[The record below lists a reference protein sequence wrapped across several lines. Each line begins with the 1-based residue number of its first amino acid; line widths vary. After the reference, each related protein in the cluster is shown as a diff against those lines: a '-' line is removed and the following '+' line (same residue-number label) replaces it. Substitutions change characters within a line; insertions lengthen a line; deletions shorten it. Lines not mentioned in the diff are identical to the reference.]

1 MKGDFE
7 TVLQMAQALIQNDA
21 ANQPVTRDL
30 IVRSVEAIMRMN
42 ARWGS
47 TVERAQVVAELE
59 TRFSIWIGRER
70 VLQSDVG
77 HVPWLNAARKVGWRY
92 WPRYREWLDATWS
105 PHAVDALD
113 RVTDRV
119 IGLLEDPGREGAW
132 DRRGLV
138 VGHVQSGKT
147 ANYTGLISKAADAGY
162 KVLIV
167 LTGVHKNLRSQTQMR
182 LDEGFLGYET
192 MPPAAARSA
201 SPRTI
206 GVGMI
211 NSDPAIMPDY
221 VTNRADNG
229 DFNRTVANNMGV
241 SPGQRPLL
249 FVVKKNV
256 HVLTN
261 LLSWV
266 EERVADAYEGT
277 SGRRIVERIPLL
289 LIDDEADHASVD
301 TGEQTFD
308 ESGNPDPDYDP
319 KRINSL
325 IRRLLFAFE
334 KSAYVGYTATP
345 FANIFIHE
353 KGRTAEEGEDLFPR
367 SFIINLPAASN
378 YVGPVRLFGLENADD
393 PGSRVEPLDL
403 VRHVRD
409 HAASQDPN
417 ERSGWMPPRHRNGHV
432 PVFNS
437 GDEIPDSLK
446 EAIHSF
452 LLACAAR
459 KVRSAGPHHSSMLIH
474 VTRYNSVQ
482 AHVRRQ
488 VEEYLVSLRRR
499 IVYGEGAASGTL
511 MAELR
516 RLWHEDFVPATAN
529 VRQII
534 GDASITDIAWDDI
547 RPLLA
552 QVIQDVQTR
561 QIDGSAGDILDYETH
576 RETGFTVIAIGG
588 DKLSRGLTLEGLMV
602 SYFLRAT
609 RMYDTLM
616 QMGRWFGYRAAH
628 LDLCRLYTSPDL
640 EEWFEH
646 VTEASEELR
655 REFDHMAAVGGTPR
669 DYGLKVQSHPILM
682 VTSRVKMRN
691 SAELRLSFS
700 GNVQETVVFYR
711 HEERLRRNLQAAET
725 LIRNMGTSFQQHPAR
740 ERPAGRHRWEGT
752 FMWEAVA
759 GNSVISFLRDY
770 STHPD
775 AVKVNARILAD
786 FIEKKM
792 REDEL
797 VSWTVALLSGEDSAA
812 TVAGKTVRLIYR
824 AVNTRCYSLE
834 QQKHDQRYLI
844 RRLLAPRDEAIDLG
858 KEEYAAALAMSIEEY
873 ELGRATARRS
883 SPPDEP
889 SGIHIRH
896 VRGLGRASSGVA
908 GHPQRG
914 LLLLYPLSPVPAEI
928 TFDGPVMGFGISFPA
943 SSTSTTVAYKVN
955 NIYWN
960 QEYGEEQ

>member
-1 MKGDFE
+1 MRGDFE
-7 TVLQMAQALIQNDA
+7 TVLQMAQALIQNDVGD
-21 ANQPVTRDL
+21 QPVSRDL
-30 IVRSVEAIMRMN
+30 IARSVDAIIRMN
-42 ARWGS
+42 ARWAS
-47 TVERAQVVAELE
+47 TVDRAQVIAELE

-70 VLQSDVG
+70 VLESDVG
-77 HVPWLNAARKVGWRY
+77 HVPWLNAARKSGWRY
-92 WPRYREWLDATWS
+92 WPRYREWLDGTWS
-105 PHAVDALD
+105 PNSVDAVD

-119 IGLLEDPGREGAW
+119 IGLLEDPNREGAW

-147 ANYTGLISKAADAGY
+147 ANYAGLISKAADAGY

-167 LTGVHKNLRSQTQMR
+167 LAGTHKNLRSQTQMR

-192 MPPAAARSA
+192 MPPAAARSS

-206 GVGMI
+206 GVGLI
-211 NSDPAIMPDY
+211 NSDPSIMPDY

-229 DFNRTVANNMGV
+229 DFNRTVANNMGI

-249 FVVKKNV
+249 FVVKKNA
-256 HVLTN
+256 HVLRN

-266 EERVADAYEGT
+266 EERVANAYERT
-277 SGRRIVERIPLL
+277 SGRRIVESVPLL

-301 TGEQTFD
+301 TGEQSFD
-308 ESGNPDPDYDP
+308 ENDNPDPDYDP
-319 KRINSL
+319 KTINRL

-367 SFIINLPAASN
+367 SFIINLPAPSN
-378 YVGPVRLFGLENADD
+378 YVGPVRLFGLESADD

-409 HAASQDPN
+409 HAASEDPR
-417 ERSGWMPPRHRNGHV
+417 ERSGWMPPRHRNGHI
-432 PVFNS
+432 PLFQ
-437 GDEIPDSLK
+437 GRDEIPDSLK

-459 KVRSAGPHHSSMLIH
+459 KVRSAAPQHSSMLIH

-488 VEEYLVSLRRR
+488 VDEYLSSLRRR
-499 IVYGEGAASGTL
+499 IVYGEGAATGTL
-511 MAELR
+511 MDEFR
-516 RLWHEDFVPATAN
+516 RLWLEDFVPSTAN
-529 VRQII
+529 VRR
-534 GDASITDIAWDDI
+534 ITDDSSVTDIPWDGI

-552 QVIQDVQTR
+552 QVVQDVQTR

-669 DYGLKVQSHPILM
+669 DYGLKVQSHPMLM
-682 VTSRVKMRN
+682 VTSSVKMRN
-691 SAELRLSFS
+691 STELRLSFS

-711 HEERLRRNLQAAET
+711 DEERLGRNLQAVET
-725 LIRNMGTSFQQHPAR
+725 LIRKMGPSFQQHPTR
-740 ERPAGRHRWEGT
+740 ERPQGRHHWEGT
-752 FMWEAVA
+752 FLWDDVPANEIV
-759 GNSVISFLRDY
+759 SFLHDY

-786 FIEKKM
+786 FIEKKT
-792 REDEL
+792 REGEL
-797 VSWTVALLSGEDSAA
+797 TSWTVAVLSGEALPA
-812 TVAGKTVRLIYR
+812 TVGGKSVRLIHR
-824 AVNTRCYSLE
+824 SVNTRCYSLE
-834 QQKHDQRYLI
+834 QQKQDQRYLI

-858 KEEYAAALAMSIEEY
+858 KDEYAAALAISVEEY
-873 ELGRATARRS
+873 KLGHAAAQRS
-883 SPPDEP
+883 SPPEEP

-896 VRGLGRASSGVA
+896 IRGLGDPSGGMQ
-908 GHPQRG
+908 GHPERG

-928 TFDGPVMGFGISFPA
+928 SFDGPVMAFGVSFPA
-943 SSTSTTVAYKVN
+943 SSTSTTVTYKVN

>member
-1 MKGDFE
+1 
-7 TVLQMAQALIQNDA
+7 
-21 ANQPVTRDL
+21 
-30 IVRSVEAIMRMN
+30 
-42 ARWGS
+42 
-47 TVERAQVVAELE
+47 
-59 TRFSIWIGRER
+59 
-70 VLQSDVG
+70 
-77 HVPWLNAARKVGWRY
+77 
-92 WPRYREWLDATWS
+92 
-105 PHAVDALD
+105 
-113 RVTDRV
+113 
-119 IGLLEDPGREGAW
+119 
-132 DRRGLV
+132 
-138 VGHVQSGKT
+138 
-147 ANYTGLISKAADAGY
+147 
-162 KVLIV
+162 
-167 LTGVHKNLRSQTQMR
+167 
-182 LDEGFLGYET
+182 
-192 MPPAAARSA
+192 
-201 SPRTI
+201 
-206 GVGMI
+206 
-211 NSDPAIMPDY
+211 
-221 VTNRADNG
+221 
-229 DFNRTVANNMGV
+229 
-241 SPGQRPLL
+241 
-249 FVVKKNV
+249 VVKKNV
-256 HVLTN
+256 HVLRN

-266 EERVADAYEGT
+266 EERVANASEGY

-301 TGEQTFD
+301 TGEQSFD

-334 KSAYVGYTATP
+334 RSAYVGYTATP
-345 FANIFIHE
+345 FANVFIHE

-378 YVGPVRLFGLENADD
+378 YMGPVRLFGLESADD
-393 PGSRVEPLDL
+393 PGLRVEPLDL

-409 HAASQDPN
+409 HAASEEPN

-432 PVFNS
+432 PVYE
-437 GDEIPDSLK
+437 GRDEIPDSLK
-446 EAIHSF
+446 EAIHAF

-459 KVRSAGPHHSSMLIH
+459 KVRSAAPHHSSMLIH

-482 AHVRRQ
+482 AQVRRQ

-499 IVYGEGAASGTL
+499 IVYGEGRAGATL
-511 MAELR
+511 MDDLR

-529 VRQII
+529 VRRII
-534 GDASITDIAWDDI
+534 GDSSITDLAWDAI
-547 RPLLA
+547 APLLA
-552 QVIQDVQTR
+552 QVVQDVQTR

-616 QMGRWFGYRAAH
+616 QMGRWFGYRVAH

-640 EEWFEH
+640 EDWFEH

-669 DYGLKVQSHPILM
+669 DYGLKVQSHPVLM

-711 HEERLRRNLQAAET
+711 DEERLSRNVRAVET
-725 LIRNMGTSFQQHPAR
+725 LMRNMGTSFQQHPTR
-740 ERPAGRHRWEGT
+740 ERPGGRHRWEGT
-752 FMWEAVA
+752 FLWEAVP
-759 GNSVISFLRDY
+759 GDTVVSFLHEY

-775 AVKVNARILAD
+775 AVKVNARLLAD
-786 FIEKKM
+786 FIEKKI
-792 REDEL
+792 REGEL
-797 VSWTVALLSGEDSAA
+797 VSWTVALLSGEDRGDRAA
-812 TVAGKTVRLIYR
+812 TLGGRTVRLIHR

-834 QQKHDQRYLI
+834 QQKQDQRYLI

-858 KEEYAAALAMSIEEY
+858 KDEYAAALAMSVEEY
-873 ELGRATARRS
+873 ELGRAAARRS

-896 VRGLGRASSGVA
+896 IRGLGRASSGVP
-908 GHPQRG
+908 GHPERAV
-914 LLLLYPLSPVPAEI
+914 LLLYPLSPAPAEI
-928 TFDGPVMGFGISFPA
+928 AFDGPVIGFGISFPA
-943 SSTSTTVAYKVN
+943 SLTSTTVTYKVN

>member
-1 MKGDFE
+1 MRGDFE
-7 TVLQMAQALIQNDA
+7 TVLNMARSLIQNDGED
-21 ANQPVTRDL
+21 QPVTRDL
-30 IVRSVEAIMRMN
+30 IARAVDAIMKMN
-42 ARWGS
+42 ARWAD
-47 TVERAQVVAELE
+47 TVDRSQVIAELE

-77 HVPWLNAARKVGWRY
+77 HVAWLNAAKKTGWRY

-105 PHAVDALD
+105 PHAVDSLD

-119 IGLLEDPGREGAW
+119 IGLLEDAGRDGAW

-147 ANYTGLISKAADAGY
+147 ANYTGLICKAADAGY

-167 LTGVHKNLRSQTQMR
+167 LAGAHKNLRSQTQMR

-192 MPPAAARSA
+192 MPPAAARST

-206 GVGMI
+206 GVGVI
-211 NSDPAIMPDY
+211 NGDPALMPDY
-221 VTNRADNG
+221 VTNRSDNG
-229 DFNRTVANNMGV
+229 DFSRAVANNMGI

-249 FVVKKNV
+249 FVLKKNV

-266 EERVADAYEGT
+266 VERVANASERS
-277 SGRRIVERIPLL
+277 SGRRFVERIPLL
-289 LIDDEADHASVD
+289 LIDDEADYASVD
-301 TGEQTFD
+301 TGEQSFD
-308 ESGNPDPDYDP
+308 ENGNPDPDYDP
-319 KRINSL
+319 KKINSL

-367 SFIINLPAASN
+367 SFIVNLPAASN
-378 YVGPVRLFGLENADD
+378 YVGPVRLFGLENSDD
-393 PGSRVEPLDL
+393 PGARVEPLDL
-403 VRHVRD
+403 VRHVQD
-409 HAASQDPN
+409 HSASNDPN
-417 ERSGWMPPRHRNGHV
+417 ERSGWMPPKHRNGHV
-432 PVFNS
+432 PVFQ
-437 GDEIPDSLK
+437 GQDSLPNSLK
-446 EAIHSF
+446 VAIHSF
-452 LLACAAR
+452 LLGCAAR
-459 KVRSAGPHHSSMLIH
+459 KLRSTAPHHSSMLIH
-474 VTRYNSVQ
+474 VTRFNSVQ
-482 AHVRRQ
+482 AQVRRQ
-488 VEEYLVSLRRR
+488 VEDYLVSLRRR
-499 IVYGEGAASGTL
+499 IVYGEGAVGDSL
-511 MAELR
+511 MDEFR
-516 RLWHEDFVPATAN
+516 KLWHEDFVPTTVN
-529 VRQII
+529 IRRIS
-534 GDASITDIAWDDI
+534 DDSSITAIAWKDL

-552 QVIQDVQTR
+552 QVVQDTQTR

-602 SYFLRAT
+602 SYYLRAT

-646 VTEASEELR
+646 VTEANEELR

-669 DYGLKVQSHPILM
+669 EYGLKVQSHPILM

-691 SAELRLSFS
+691 SVELRLSYS
-700 GNVQETVVFYR
+700 GNVQETVVFHR
-711 HEERLRRNLQAAET
+711 DDERLRRNLRAVET
-725 LIRNMGTSFQQHPAR
+725 LIRTMGTSFKQHPVR
-740 ERPAGRHRWEGT
+740 ERPTGTHRWEDSLL
-752 FMWEAVA
+752 WEAVA
-759 GNSVISFLRDY
+759 GNQVSTFLHDY

-775 AVKVNARILAD
+775 AVKVNSRILAE

-792 REDEL
+792 REGEL
-797 VSWTVALLSGEDSAA
+797 VTWTVALLSGEDHAV
-812 TVAGKTVRLIYR
+812 TVGGHTIQLIQR
-824 AVNTRCYSLE
+824 AVNTRCYSLD
-834 QQKHDQRYLI
+834 QQKQDDRYLI
-844 RRLLAPRDEAIDLG
+844 RRLLAPRDEAIDLD

-873 ELGRATARRS
+873 ELGQTATRRS
-883 SPPDEP
+883 SPPKEP

-896 VRGLGRASSGVA
+896 VRGLGQPSRGVL
-908 GHPQRG
+908 GHPERG
-914 LLLLYPLSPVPAEI
+914 LLLLYPLSPAAAEI
-928 TFDGPVMGFGISFPA
+928 AFDGPVMAFGISFPA
-943 SSTSTTVAYKVN
+943 SLTSTTVSYKVN

-960 QEYGEEQ
+960 QEYGDEQ

>member
-1 MKGDFE
+1 MRSDFE
-7 TVLQMAQALIQNDA
+7 TVLQMAQALVQNDA
-21 ANQPVTRDL
+21 GDEPVSRDL
-30 IVRSVEAIMRMN
+30 IARSVDGVMRMN
-42 ARWGS
+42 SRWSS
-47 TVERAQVVAELE
+47 TVDRTQVIAELE

-70 VLQSDVG
+70 VLESDAG
-77 HVPWLNAARKVGWRY
+77 HVPWLIAARKGGWRY

-105 PHAVDALD
+105 PHSVDALD

-119 IGLLEDPGREGAW
+119 IGLLEDPAREGSW

-201 SPRTI
+201 APRTI
-206 GVGMI
+206 GVGII

-221 VTNRADNG
+221 VTNRSDNG
-229 DFNRTVANNMGV
+229 DFSRTVANSMGI

-249 FVVKKNV
+249 FVVKKNT
-256 HVLTN
+256 HVLRN
-261 LLSWV
+261 LLAWV
-266 EERVADAYEGT
+266 EERVANAHENT
-277 SGRRIVERIPLL
+277 GRRFVERIPLL
-289 LIDDEADHASVD
+289 LIDDEADYASVD
-301 TGEQTFD
+301 TGEQSFD
-308 ESGNPDPDYDP
+308 ENGNPDPDYDP
-319 KRINSL
+319 KTINSL

-353 KGRTAEEGEDLFPR
+353 KGRTTEEGEDLFPR
-367 SFIINLPAASN
+367 SFIANLPAASN
-378 YVGPVRLFGLENADD
+378 YVGPVRLFGLESPDD
-393 PGSRVEPLDL
+393 PNARVEPLDL

-409 HAASQDPN
+409 QAASSDPN
-417 ERSGWMPPRHRNGHV
+417 ERSGWMPPRHQNGHV
-432 PVFNS
+432 PVFQ
-437 GDEIPDSLK
+437 GRDEIPDSLK
-446 EAIHSF
+446 EAIHTF

-459 KVRSAGPHHSSMLIH
+459 KVRSTAPHHSSMLIH

-482 AHVRRQ
+482 AQVRRQ

-499 IVYGEGAASGTL
+499 IVYGEGSASATL
-511 MAELR
+511 MAEFR
-516 RLWHEDFVPATAN
+516 RLWTDDFVPATMH
-529 VRQII
+529 VRRII
-534 GDASITDIAWDDI
+534 GDPSITDLAWKDI
-547 RPLLA
+547 KPLLA

-655 REFDHMAAVGGTPR
+655 REFDHMVAVGGTPR

-711 HEERLRRNLQAAET
+711 EEDRLRRNVQAVESLMRT
-725 LIRNMGTSFQQHPAR
+725 MGPSFLRHPTR
-740 ERPAGRHRWEGT
+740 DRPSGRHRWDGT
-752 FMWEAVA
+752 FLWEGVD
-759 GNSVISFLRDY
+759 GNGIVSFLRDY

-775 AVKVNARILAD
+775 AVKVNGRILAD
-786 FIEKKM
+786 FIEKKS
-792 REDEL
+792 REGEL
-797 VSWTVALLSGEDSAA
+797 VSWTVALLSGEADP
-812 TVAGKTVRLIYR
+812 VAIGGLDVQPIHR
-824 AVNTRCYSLE
+824 AVNTRCYSQD
-834 QQKHDQRYLI
+834 QQKQDQRYLI

-858 KEEYAAALAMSIEEY
+858 KDEYAAALAMSVEEY
-873 ELGRATARRS
+873 ERNRATSRRS
-883 SPPDEP
+883 SPPEEP

-896 VRGLGRASSGVA
+896 VRGLGSPSGSVP
-908 GHPQRG
+908 GHPERG
-914 LLLLYPLSPVPAEI
+914 LLLLYPLSPAAAEI
-928 TFDGPVMGFGISFPA
+928 EFDGPVMAFGVSFPA
-943 SSTSTTVAYKVN
+943 SSTSTTVTYKVN
-955 NIYWN
+955 NVYWS
-960 QEYGEEQ
+960 QEYEAEE